1 MDGKSSGLVEKG
13 GMRMSGMSV
22 ANRCL
27 MFICIFLVS
36 LSATAQENRYSD
48 GDYLVLPGDVLQV
61 SVWKEPDLDM
71 EVLVRPDAAFSFPLA
86 GNISTRGKSV
96 PYLQEELTQRLSR
109 FLSEPVVTVTVKEVL
124 GNKVYVIGQV
134 NRPGEFIVNP
144 RIDVMQALSMAGGT
158 TPFAVLN
165 DVKILRRNGKEQI
178 AISFR
183 YDEVAKGRNLSQNII
198 LQSGDIVVV
207 P

>member
-1 MDGKSSGLVEKG
+1 
-13 GMRMSGMSV
+13 MSWLSIAVRFSTVTYLCLASFSV
-22 ANRCL
+22 
-27 MFICIFLVS
+27 V
-36 LSATAQENRYSD
+36 AQGNDSPEDRY
-48 GDYLVLPGDVLQV
+48 LILPGDVLQV

-86 GNISTRGKSV
+86 GDISTRGKSV
-96 PYLQEELTQRLSR
+96 PDLQNELGQRLGR
-109 FLSEPVVTVTVKEVL
+109 YLSDPVVTVTVKEVL

-134 NRPGEFIVNP
+134 NNPGDFTVNP

-158 TPFAVLN
+158 TPFANLN
-165 DVKILRRNGKEQI
+165 DVIILRRNEGEQI

-183 YDEVAKGRNLSQNII
+183 YDDVIKGRNLSQNII
-198 LQSGDIVVV
+198 LKSGDIVVV

>member
-1 MDGKSSGLVEKG
+1 
-13 GMRMSGMSV
+13 MRWLSIAVRCSTVTYLCLTSFSV
-22 ANRCL
+22 A
-27 MFICIFLVS
+27 
-36 LSATAQENRYSD
+36 AQGNDSPE
-48 GDYLVLPGDVLQV
+48 GDYLILPGDVLQV

-86 GNISTRGKSV
+86 GNISTSGKSV
-96 PYLQEELTQRLSR
+96 PDLQNELAQRLGR
-109 FLSEPVVTVTVKEVL
+109 YLSDPVVTVTVKEVL

-134 NRPGEFIVNP
+134 RNPGDFIVNP

-158 TPFAVLN
+158 TPFANLN
-165 DVKILRRNGKEQI
+165 DIIILRRNEREQI

-183 YDEVAKGRNLSQNII
+183 YDEVIKGRNLSQNII